1 VEAKCRNGT
10 TCDYPVFGLKWLVI
24 SFDEFITS
32 CHDVDDMLTP
42 CDDDDPLAAIATA
55 PLLGEQDKSMMNLVL
70 IKNNDST
77 VRLCLL
83 YHPMFI
89 IVVLA

>member
-10 TCDYPVFGLKWLVI
+10 TCDYPVFGPKWLVI
-24 SFDEFITS
+24 SFDKFITV
-32 CHDVDDMLTP
+32 CHGNCHVDDMLTP

-55 PLLGEQDKSMMNLVL
+55 PLPGEKDKSMMNLVL

-77 VRLCLL
+77 VRLC
-83 YHPMFI
+83 
-89 IVVLA
+89 